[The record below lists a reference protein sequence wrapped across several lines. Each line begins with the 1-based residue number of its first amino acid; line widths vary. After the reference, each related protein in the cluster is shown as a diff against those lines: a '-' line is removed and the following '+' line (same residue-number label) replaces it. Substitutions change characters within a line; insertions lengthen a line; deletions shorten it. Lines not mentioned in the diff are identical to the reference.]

1 MANSFTS
8 LPYFSNKLSI
18 HPIKLLILSLRW
30 VVTEFKSSLDELFGG
45 STGSPT
51 LIIIFEKKGIQNL
64 NLISLCEL
72 TIATGN
78 NNF

>member
-1 MANSFTS
+1 M
-8 LPYFSNKLSI
+8 
-18 HPIKLLILSLRW
+18 
-30 VVTEFKSSLDELFGG
+30 VTEFKSSLDELCGG
-45 STGSPT
+45 RTGFPT
-51 LIIIFEKKGIQNL
+51 LITIFEKKGIKNL

>member
-1 MANSFTS
+1 MV
-8 LPYFSNKLSI
+8 I
-18 HPIKLLILSLRW
+18 
-30 VVTEFKSSLDELFGG
+30 EFRSSLDELCGG
-45 STGSPT
+45 WRGFPT
-51 LIIIFEKKGIQNL
+51 LITIFENKGIQNL

>member
-1 MANSFTS
+1 M
-8 LPYFSNKLSI
+8 
-18 HPIKLLILSLRW
+18 
-30 VVTEFKSSLDELFGG
+30 VTEFRSSLDELFGG
-45 STGSPT
+45 RIGFPT
-51 LIIIFEKKGIQNL
+51 LITIFENKGIKNL

>member
-1 MANSFTS
+1 MVRECS
-8 LPYFSNKLSI
+8 
-18 HPIKLLILSLRW
+18 
-30 VVTEFKSSLDELFGG
+30 SSLDALPGG
-45 STGSPT
+45 GTGFPT
-51 LIIIFEKKGIQNL
+51 LTTIFEKIGMQNL